1 MTKYDKI
8 QRFLRNADGRSY
20 TSKSLSKVLNIDW
33 ETTRK
38 YLREGYYDGSLKRL
52 WSRGTKKERP
62 AYRYF
67 V

>member
-20 TSKSLSKVLNIDW
+20 SSKSLSKVLNIDY
-33 ETTRK
+33 ETARK

-52 WSRGTKKERP
+52 WMRGGKDQRP
-62 AYRYF
+62 TYRYF